1 MKNVLDVGNC
11 GFDHQTLRSV
21 LSEHWDVEIKRTTT
35 LNEAIRELDSNPY
48 HLVVVNR
55 ILEGDGSSGM
65 DLVKHVV
72 QSQTTQGIPIVLL
85 TNYPEVQEEA
95 LQTGASASFG
105 KRDLRSDEVRLTLTP
120 FLQ

>member
-11 GFDHQTLRSV
+11 GFDHQNLQRV
-21 LSEHWDVEIKRTTT
+21 LSEHWEVELKRTTT
-35 LNEAIRELDSNPY
+35 LNEAIRELDSCSY
-48 HLVVVNR
+48 DLVVVNR
-55 ILEGDGSSGM
+55 ILEGDGASGM

-72 QSQTTQGIPIVLL
+72 QNPTPKGLPIVLL

-95 LQTGASASFG
+95 LREGASASFG
-105 KRDLRSDEVRLTLTP
+105 KRDLRSEEVRLALDS